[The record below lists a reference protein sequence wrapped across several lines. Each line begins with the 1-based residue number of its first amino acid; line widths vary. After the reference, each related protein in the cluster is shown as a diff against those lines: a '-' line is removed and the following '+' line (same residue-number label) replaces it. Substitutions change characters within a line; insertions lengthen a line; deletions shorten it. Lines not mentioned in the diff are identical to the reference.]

1 MTKKQIKKHATQIYA
16 WEKIRNDPNSTER
29 QKHDA
34 ESNII
39 NLTNM
44 ISSLPHDEGFAILVE
59 IDDIIQHLVAQ
70 EKSLQ
75 DKEN

>member
-1 MTKKQIKKHATQIYA
+1 MTKKQIKKHAAQIYA
-16 WEKIRNDPNSTER
+16 WEKLRNDPNTSER

-34 ESNII
+34 EQNII
-39 NLTNM
+39 SLTNM
-44 ISSLPHDEGFAILVE
+44 ISSLPHGEGFNILVE

-70 EKSLQ
+70 ENSLQ